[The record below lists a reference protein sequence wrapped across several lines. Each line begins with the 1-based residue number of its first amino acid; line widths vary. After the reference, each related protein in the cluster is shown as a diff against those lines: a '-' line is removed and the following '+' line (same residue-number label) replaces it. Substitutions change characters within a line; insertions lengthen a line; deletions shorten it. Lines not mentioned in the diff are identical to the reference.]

1 MFAPLNEGSNF
12 GGGLELNWQIPIRLA
27 LFLTIKIQNYLQTV
41 ECLVQQNLIILL

>member
-12 GGGLELNWQIPIRLA
+12 WGLELNWKIPIRLA